1 MASVAGKVVFGSGV
15 GYSMSKFALVAISHA
30 TASGVGRWCALHGVC
45 PGYVATDM
53 TSEVE
58 STTQD
63 LMIKPSDI
71 AALVATAMNIQQRV
85 GG

>member
-1 MASVAGKVVFGSGV
+1 
-15 GYSMSKFALVAISHA
+15 
-30 TASGVGRWCALHGVC
+30 
-45 PGYVATDM
+45 M

-71 AALVATAMNIQQRV
+71 AALVATAMELSNNASVAELIVNCRPDPTM
-85 GG
+85 